1 MDMQHICLFESITS
15 FSIKSVRK
23 ENKLMGYKRKRENK
37 IIPMYR
43 CYDNIHIRS
52 HSKIFQQEIYRCDQD
67 VIKEGLYKI
76 NLNQQPFYIPIIIML
91 TRDLGNVAFILAS
104 KLYRKQP
111 TLGGE
116 DLYRGNDMFLKT
128 EKDMRRLTSLAH
140 GFVKLIQ

>member
-1 MDMQHICLFESITS
+1 
-15 FSIKSVRK
+15 
-23 ENKLMGYKRKRENK
+23 
-37 IIPMYR
+37 
-43 CYDNIHIRS
+43 
-52 HSKIFQQEIYRCDQD
+52 
-67 VIKEGLYKI
+67 
-76 NLNQQPFYIPIIIML
+76 ML

-140 GFVKLIQ
+140 GFVKLI